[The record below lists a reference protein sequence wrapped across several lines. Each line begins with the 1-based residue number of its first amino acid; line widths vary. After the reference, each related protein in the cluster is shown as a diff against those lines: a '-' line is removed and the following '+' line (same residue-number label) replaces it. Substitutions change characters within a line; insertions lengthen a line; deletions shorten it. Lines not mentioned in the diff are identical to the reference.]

1 VPIRAW
7 EAFLNLS
14 HKMLPSF
21 VVIGPPRTGTSWL
34 HQVLKARA
42 ILPDFKETR
51 FFDLHFGRGLDWYIR
66 HFPSCEESELPTG
79 EVAPTYFAS
88 PEARKHIARTVP
100 RAKVA
105 CIFRNPVERIVS
117 LYRVKRAHGMIPWS
131 FEEALFRDKELL
143 ESSRYATH
151 LEAWQ
156 QLLGKDQVLPTLYDD
171 LQEAPQAYLDVLA
184 GFLGIQ
190 KFTVPSAAMRRVHT
204 SESLAQPR
212 WHVVTHTGSR
222 IAEWL
227 KSRRLNGV
235 VAGIRESRI
244 GEFLLASGMPFEHV
258 SPDLS
263 QAVYDLIADEIDRLE
278 ALLGWDLSRWR
289 PSSSAVGQ
297 SCLLA

>member
-1 VPIRAW
+1 
-7 EAFLNLS
+7 
-14 HKMLPSF
+14 MLPSF
-21 VVIGPPRTGTSWL
+21 FVIGPPRTGTSWL
-34 HQVLKARA
+34 HQVLKTRA

-51 FFDLHFGRGLDWYIR
+51 FFDLYFGRGLEWYIR
-66 HFPSCEESELPTG
+66 HFPLCEDSERPTG

-88 PEARKHIARTVP
+88 AEARKRIARTVP
-100 RAKVA
+100 GAKVA

-117 LYRVKRAHGMIPWS
+117 LYRVKRAHGMIPWA

-171 LQEAPQAYLDVLA
+171 LQESPQAYLDALSQ
-184 GFLGIQ
+184 FLGIQ
-190 KFTVPSAAMRRVHT
+190 RFTVPSTAMKRVHT

-212 WHVVTHTGSR
+212 WHAVTHTGSR

-227 KSRRLNGV
+227 KSKRLNGV
-235 VAGIRESRI
+235 VAGIRESKI
-244 GEFLLASGMPFEHV
+244 GEFLLTSGMPFEHV

-263 QAVYDLIADEIDRLE
+263 LAVYGLIAEEIDRLE

-297 SCLLA
+297 PYLLV